1 MGKSDDRAVVITTRA
16 PATAAQAGL
25 IACHGCGLLCRRP
38 PDDPARRMNCPRCGG
53 TLHLRKPDSLARTWA
68 LLVAALV
75 FYIPANVLPVTHTT
89 RLGSTHSDTILSGV
103 YYFMTSG
110 SWHIA
115 LIIFVASIV
124 VPALKITALSFL
136 LISVRRRS
144 DWRPEERTRL
154 FHMTELVGR
163 WSMVDVYVVTVMVAL
178 LKLGALAT
186 IEAGWGVVFFGA
198 VVVLT
203 MFAANS
209 FDPRLIWDA
218 LEDRR

>member
-1 MGKSDDRAVVITTRA
+1 MGTADAPKVNGGAAA
-16 PATAAQAGL
+16 PATAARLRL
-25 IACHGCGLLCRRP
+25 IACHGCGQLSRFQDGGRLH
-38 PDDPARRMNCPRCGG
+38 CPRCGG
-53 TLHLRKPDSLARTWA
+53 LLHMRKPNSEGRTWA
-68 LLVAALV
+68 LVLAAIL
-75 FYIPANVLPVTHTT
+75 FYIPANTLPVTHTT
-89 RLGSTHSDTILSGV
+89 YLGSTQSDTILSGV

-124 VPALKITALSFL
+124 VPALKILALAFL

-154 FHMTELVGR
+154 YHMTELIGR

-178 LKLGALAT
+178 LKLGALANVD
-186 IEAGWGVVFFGA
+186 AGVGIVFFGA
-198 VVVLT
+198 VVVIT

-218 LEDRR
+218 MEKKS

>member
-1 MGKSDDRAVVITTRA
+1 MGTADASKVIADGGPGPT
-16 PATAAQAGL
+16 TAARVGL
-25 IACHGCGLLCRRP
+25 IACHGCGQLSRFQAGGRL
-38 PDDPARRMNCPRCGG
+38 ACPRCGG
-53 TLHLRKPDSLARTWA
+53 ALHLRKPNSEARTWA
-68 LLVAALV
+68 LLVAAIL

-89 RLGSTHSDTILSGV
+89 YLASTQSDTILSGV
-103 YYFMTSG
+103 YYFITSG

-124 VPALKITALSFL
+124 VPALKILALAFL
-136 LISVRRRS
+136 LVSVRRRS

-154 FHMTELVGR
+154 YHITELIGR

-178 LKLGALAT
+178 LKLGALANVD
-186 IEAGWGVVFFGA
+186 AGVGIVFFGA
-198 VVVLT
+198 VVVIT

-218 LEDRR
+218 MEKRA

>member
-1 MGKSDDRAVVITTRA
+1 MGTDDAPSIAAGAPA
-16 PATAAQAGL
+16 PATAARAGL
-25 IACHGCGLLCRRP
+25 IACHHCGLLSR
-38 PDDPARRMNCPRCGG
+38 ARSGGRLSCPRCAG
-53 TLHLRKPDSLARTWA
+53 TLHARKPNSESRTWA
-68 LLVAALV
+68 LVAAATL

-89 RLGSTHSDTILSGV
+89 YLGSTQSDTILSGV
-103 YYFMTSG
+103 AYFITSG

-124 VPALKITALSFL
+124 VPALKILSLVFL
-136 LISVRRRS
+136 LVSVRRRS
-144 DWRPEERTRL
+144 TWRPEERTRL
-154 FHMTELVGR
+154 YHITELIGR

-178 LKLGALAT
+178 LKLGALAS
-186 IEAGWGVVFFGA
+186 IDAGVGIGFFGA

-218 LEDRR
+218 MEKGA

>member
-1 MGKSDDRAVVITTRA
+1 MGKSDDRAVITTLA

-38 PDDPARRMNCPRCGG
+38 PDDHARQMTCPRCGG
-53 TLHLRKPDSLARTWA
+53 PLHLRKPDSLARTWA
-68 LLVAALV
+68 LLIAALI

-89 RLGSTHSDTILSGV
+89 YLGSTQSDTILSGV
-103 YYFMTSG
+103 YYFIISG

-124 VPALKITALSFL
+124 VPALKILALAFL
-136 LISVRRRS
+136 LVSVRRRS

-154 FHMTELVGR
+154 YHITELIGR

-178 LKLGALAT
+178 LKLGALANVD
-186 IEAGWGVVFFGA
+186 AGVGIVFFGA
-198 VVVLT
+198 VVVIT

-218 LEDRR
+218 MEKRS

>member
-1 MGKSDDRAVVITTRA
+1 MGKSDDHTVITA
-16 PATAAQAGL
+16 IVPATAAKAGL

-38 PDDPARRMNCPRCGG
+38 PEDHAQRMNCPRCGG
-53 TLHLRKPDSLARTWA
+53 PLHLRKPNSLARTRA
-68 LLVAALV
+68 LLIAAIV
-75 FYIPANVLPVTHTT
+75 FYIPANVLPVTHSTY
-89 RLGSTHSDTILSGV
+89 LGSTQSDTILSGV

-124 VPALKITALSFL
+124 VPALKIVALSFL
-136 LISVRRRS
+136 LISVRLCS
-144 DWRPEERTRL
+144 AWRPEERTRL
-154 FHMTELVGR
+154 YHLTELIGR
-163 WSMVDVYVVTVMVAL
+163 WSMVDVFVVTVMVAL
-178 LKLGALAT
+178 LKLGALAN
-186 IEAGWGVVFFGA
+186 IEAGWGVAYFGA

-218 LEDRR
+218 LENHR